1 LLIVNKPLKLDS
13 CKSWDQILLLT
24 MKMLQKL
31 LKNQMI
37 QSLEVLKNHSI
48 LSNLLMFS
56 KNQFY
61 LEAIKLK
68 QLMII
73 QIEIHEIGLSNAKVL
88 TEKTLKLMP

>member
-1 LLIVNKPLKLDS
+1 M
-13 CKSWDQILLLT
+13 ILSSEDT
-24 MKMLQKL
+24 KM
-31 LKNQMI
+31 QM
-37 QSLEVLKNHSI
+37 I

-56 KNQFY
+56 KNQFC